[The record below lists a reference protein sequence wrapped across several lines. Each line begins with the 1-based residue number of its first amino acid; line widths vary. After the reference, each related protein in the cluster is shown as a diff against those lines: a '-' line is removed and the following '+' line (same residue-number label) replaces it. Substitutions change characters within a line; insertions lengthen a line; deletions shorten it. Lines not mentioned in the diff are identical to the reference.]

1 MEKPLTVLR
10 VALHHP
16 TQGPAAFAKVPLKLQ
31 LDTSPLLLGRG
42 HNAHL
47 RLMVPRLSRQH
58 LSLEP
63 YREQG
68 SSRLSFSL
76 RVLSRQGCVWVNGL
90 MLRYLEQVP
99 LSAINRVAFAGVQMA
114 ICIEQGIS
122 LEAFVCCVHLS
133 PSPLIY
139 RLKAEETDEHEE
151 SPPQLQPPP
160 GGSEEQTPG
169 RPGFLQDPS
178 QTPDSSLQP
187 SPGGGTEIQPR
198 REPPDKAPC

>member
-1 MEKPLTVLR
+1 MERPLTVLQ

-16 TQGPAAFAKVPLKLQ
+16 TQGPAAFAKVPPKLQ

-42 HNAHL
+42 QDAHL
-47 RLMVPRLSRQH
+47 RLMVSRLSRQH

-68 SSRLSFSL
+68 SSLLSFSL

-90 MLRYLEQVP
+90 MLRFLEQVP
-99 LSAINRVAFAGVQMA
+99 LGAVNRVAFAGVQMA
-114 ICIEQGIS
+114 ICIEWGIS

-139 RLKAEETDEHEE
+139 RLKAEETDDHDEI
-151 SPPQLQPPP
+151 PPQQQPPP
-160 GGSEEQTPG
+160 GGSGEQTSG
-169 RPGFLQDPS
+169 SLGFLQDPS
-178 QTPDSSLQP
+178 PTQDSALQP

-198 REPPDKAPC
+198 REPPEEALC